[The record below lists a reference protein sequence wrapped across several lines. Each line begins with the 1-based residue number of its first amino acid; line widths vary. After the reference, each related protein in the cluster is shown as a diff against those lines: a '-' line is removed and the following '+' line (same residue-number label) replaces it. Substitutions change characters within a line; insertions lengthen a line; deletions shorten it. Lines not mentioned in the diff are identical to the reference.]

1 MSNDLNSRLE
11 STSNNDL
18 KSIKSDKPTI
28 TDDELT
34 TEWTPEIPFRN
45 LNKLEE
51 NGLNR
56 ADSNLTETK
65 PDQHLS
71 ILATAEEVYFS

>member
-45 LNKLEE
+45 VSL
-51 NGLNR
+51 
-56 ADSNLTETK
+56 
-65 PDQHLS
+65 
-71 ILATAEEVYFS
+71 

>member
-1 MSNDLNSRLE
+1 MYLNY
-11 STSNNDL
+11 
-18 KSIKSDKPTI
+18 
-28 TDDELT
+28 
-34 TEWTPEIPFRN
+34 FQ

-71 ILATAEEVYFS
+71 ILATAEEVFFHNFFEFN